1 MKKFRSS
8 LHVSSYYNDDIWG
21 RIFRFNKCVKA
32 FKYISFSSSVFI
44 KRKFQ
49 RKFHIN
55 SDYYFKKV
63 KPLSRF
69 GFSNKVNSFG
79 RRLSERHRLQYF
91 YGKLTKKSFINF
103 LRKSKGKTSYS
114 RVDYLFSRFEFRI
127 DLCLFRAG
135 WFTGTLAPFYSVYHG
150 FASLDGRVSPS
161 PFEIVDSF
169 QFITLS
175 KFVFQR
181 REVLRRVCSS
191 SFVFPVKYLFVSEY
205 FPAMLVFDKF
215 DVSCVKI
222 RPNTDRFRILR
233 YAY

>member
-32 FKYISFSSSVFI
+32 FKYISFSSSVSI

-114 RVDYLFSRFEFRI
+114 RVDY
-127 DLCLFRAG
+127 
-135 WFTGTLAPFYSVYHG
+135 
-150 FASLDGRVSPS
+150 
-161 PFEIVDSF
+161 
-169 QFITLS
+169 
-175 KFVFQR
+175 VF
-181 REVLRRVCSS
+181 
-191 SFVFPVKYLFVSEY
+191 
-205 FPAMLVFDKF
+205 
-215 DVSCVKI
+215 
-222 RPNTDRFRILR
+222 
-233 YAY
+233 